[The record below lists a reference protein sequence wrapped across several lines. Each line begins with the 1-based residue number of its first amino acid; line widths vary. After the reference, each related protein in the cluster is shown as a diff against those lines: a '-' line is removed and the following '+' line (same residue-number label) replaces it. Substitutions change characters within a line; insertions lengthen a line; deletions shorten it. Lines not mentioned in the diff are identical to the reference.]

1 MHCFNYR
8 EVAVACRRGGLCYI
22 RLQHHMDCEVT
33 WRASMMSP
41 LVRFRMESHRPG
53 RDSDDII
60 VFPDQIPSQPPMT
73 EDTTTTS
80 VTSEQG
86 TTSSR
91 SRTAMIVIIVVVVSL
106 LACLLVF
113 LLYRRYRRRVQAA
126 KDKLMTEGKILD

>member
-33 WRASMMSP
+33 LRASMISP
-41 LVRFRMESHRPG
+41 LVRCRMESHRPG
-53 RDSDDII
+53 SDSDDII

-91 SRTAMIVIIVVVVSL
+91 TAMIVIIVVVVSL

-113 LLYRRYRRRVQAA
+113 LLYRRYRRRAQAA